1 MKFKIATLLSAEA
14 TQGLMAA
21 FEETTTP
28 GGGPPLHRHRD
39 QLEVFHVIKG
49 RHRFVVD
56 GVETIAEPG
65 ACLVVPIGATHTFQN
80 ITTEEGILHF
90 ELLPAANSE
99 DFFRRIAAGDFD
111 PEKVAEFFDAY
122 GIVLAGP
129 PLA

>member
-14 TQGLMAA
+14 TQGMMATFA
-21 FEETTTP
+21 ETTAP

-56 GVETIAEPG
+56 GVETIADPG
-65 ACLVVPIGATHTFQN
+65 ACLVVPIGAAHTFQN
-80 ITTEEGILHF
+80 ITAEEGLLHF
-90 ELLPAANSE
+90 ELLPAGRSE
-99 DFFRRIAAGDFD
+99 EFFRKITAGEFD
-111 PEKVAEFFDAY
+111 PEKLAEFFDTY

-129 PLA
+129 PLE